1 MKDLI
6 AAYRQEN
13 GLADDATVPTDT
25 VTRSASGLDRHISLE
40 NVLLQGPRVA
50 KARSISVQEVDK
62 LVEQHTDFRSLGLL
76 GEPGINVLGLN
87 LALDKVAPAAA
98 PATAPR

>member
-1 MKDLI
+1 
-6 AAYRQEN
+6 
-13 GLADDATVPTDT
+13 
-25 VTRSASGLDRHISLE
+25 
-40 NVLLQGPRVA
+40 
-50 KARSISVQEVDK
+50 VDK

-98 PATAPR
+98 PATAPP